1 MIDWV
6 QVFSNGIWLAGL
18 ALLMATLSFGD
29 YTRRSLHLPAKQAW
43 RAILGSRWACIGTLL
58 FCIGMGLTGGSWIEG
73 GLWGLLGLYAASG
86 LPRSWHLWPRP
97 VGAIQVAAKESR
109 PGARPSPV
117 IVVAE
122 WITKTE
128 FLWLALAA
136 PFFLFPAPDR
146 VLPLIVLPALW
157 IARRIARGHF
167 APPTPLDWAIALMLL
182 MVLVSMYA
190 TFDLS
195 FSLGK
200 IAGVLLGV
208 GVFYAL
214 VGWASSSRHVA
225 WAVAAYVLFGFP
237 LAIMGLLGINWTNKL
252 PALSQ
257 LSAHLPSIVKGLP
270 GAESGLQPN
279 EVGGALVWIVP
290 LQLSLL
296 GWSLA
301 RKSASRTARWLL
313 PLGLLL
319 LTAICGGTLV
329 LTQSRSALIGFALG
343 MGLLLWLG
351 VPKARFVFVLL
362 VVLAAAAVVYV
373 GPQNIA
379 DKLVDGVGMGASP
392 TEGITS
398 LQDRTEIW
406 SRAIYGIEDFPFTG
420 MGMNAFRRVMPIL
433 YPMFSVAPETDLAHA
448 HNELLQAA
456 LDLGLPGLIAYMAI
470 MLLATALLVQT
481 WRSATEGWVR
491 AAVAGVASGLLAH
504 SVYGITDAIALGA
517 KPGVLLWW
525 LLGLTVVLWQRSAA
539 HDTPIRADHEAQER
553 QEGQERDEMQL
564 ATASAGGQER

>member
-1 MIDWV
+1 
-6 QVFSNGIWLAGL
+6 
-18 ALLMATLSFGD
+18 
-29 YTRRSLHLPAKQAW
+29 
-43 RAILGSRWACIGTLL
+43 
-58 FCIGMGLTGGSWIEG
+58 
-73 GLWGLLGLYAASG
+73 
-86 LPRSWHLWPRP
+86 
-97 VGAIQVAAKESR
+97 
-109 PGARPSPV
+109 
-117 IVVAE
+117 
-122 WITKTE
+122 
-128 FLWLALAA
+128 
-136 PFFLFPAPDR
+136 
-146 VLPLIVLPALW
+146 
-157 IARRIARGHF
+157 
-167 APPTPLDWAIALMLL
+167 MLL

-190 TFDLS
+190 TFAMS

-214 VGWASSSRHVA
+214 VGWASSSRRAA
-225 WAVAAYVLFGFP
+225 WAVAAYVLFGLP
-237 LAIMGLLGINWTNKL
+237 LAILGLLGINWTNKL

-290 LQLSLL
+290 VQLSLL

-301 RKSASRTARWLL
+301 RKSASRKARWIL
-313 PLGLLL
+313 PIGLLL
-319 LTAICGGTLV
+319 LTAMCTGTLV

-351 VPKARFVFVLL
+351 MPKVRLAFVLL
-362 VVLAAAAVVYV
+362 LVLAAATAIFL
-373 GPQNIA
+373 GPQTIA
-379 DKLVDGVGMGASP
+379 NKLVDRAGPEGNP

-481 WRSATEGWVR
+481 WQSATEGWVR
-491 AAVAGVASGLLAH
+491 AAVAGIAAGLLAH
-504 SVYGITDAIALGA
+504 FVYGITDAIALGA

-525 LLGLTVVLWQRSAA
+525 LLGLSVVLWQTTVVY
-539 HDTPIRADHEAQER
+539 DTQIRADEQAQEGR
-553 QEGQERDEMQL
+553 ERDEMQL
-564 ATASAGGQER
+564 VTA